1 MSKNH
6 LKGGDGMPNED
17 LVISA
22 QDLRRLL
29 AAACPEAALLYLY
42 LHAGHPQE
50 KAAEA
55 LRLSE
60 RQFDFA
66 AASLRQLGLY
76 PEPQPKHVFVQGEA
90 PVYTERDVTE
100 AYAEGTEFPNIVGE
114 AQRRLGR
121 VLSTE
126 ELKILL
132 CIYRYLGLPC
142 DVISI
147 LLNHCIQKSRARGT
161 NRLPSLRTI
170 EKEAYHWA
178 DLGIDTMERAAAY
191 MQEQLRL
198 QSGIGRIRKLLQ
210 IDGRRLT
217 PSEEKFVQS
226 WLDWGFSD
234 EVISMAY
241 EKTCMNTGSLKWPYM
256 NTILKSWHEK
266 GLLTP
271 AAIAAGDRAPTPAQ
285 SKSRGFQK
293 HDGELSEFA
302 KRAVARMMKE
312 PIDEEG

>member
-1 MSKNH
+1 
-6 LKGGDGMPNED
+6 MPNED

-42 LHAGHPQE
+42 LHAGHPQAN
-50 KAAEA
+50 AAEA
-55 LRLSE
+55 LHFSP
-60 RQFDFA
+60 RQLDFA

-76 PEPQPKHVFVQGEA
+76 PEPQPLHTFVQGEA

-100 AYAEGTEFPNIVGE
+100 AYAAGSEFPNIVGE

-170 EKEAYHWA
+170 EKEAYRWA

-198 QSGIGRIRKLLQ
+198 QSGIHRVRKLLQ
-210 IDGRRLT
+210 IDDRRLT
-217 PSEEKFVQS
+217 PSEEKFVQT

-234 EVISMAY
+234 DVISMAY

-256 NTILKSWHEK
+256 NSILKSWHEK
-266 GLLTP
+266 GLTT
-271 AAIAAGDRAPTPAQ
+271 AAEIAAGDRVPARQ
-285 SKSRGFQK
+285 KQANTYQK
-293 HDGELSEFA
+293 HDGELSDFA
-302 KRAVARMMKE
+302 KRAVARMMEHPLKE
-312 PIDEEG
+312 D

>member
-1 MSKNH
+1 
-6 LKGGDGMPNED
+6 MPNED
-17 LVISA
+17 LIISA

-29 AAACPEAALLYLY
+29 AAASGDAALLYLY
-42 LHAGHPQE
+42 LHAHQPQE

-55 LRLSE
+55 LHFSA
-60 RQFDFA
+60 RQLDFA

-76 PEPQPKHVFVQGEA
+76 PEPQNTHTFIQGEA

-100 AYAEGTEFPNIVGE
+100 AYAAGSEFPNIVGE

-147 LLNHCIQKSRARGT
+147 LLNHCIQKSRSRGT

-170 EKEAYHWA
+170 EKEAYRWA

-198 QSGIGRIRKLLQ
+198 QTGLSRVKHLLQ
-210 IDGRRLT
+210 IDDRRLT
-217 PSEEKFVQS
+217 PSEEKFVQT

-234 EVISMAY
+234 DVISLAY

-256 NTILKSWHEK
+256 NSILKSWHEK
-266 GLLTP
+266 GLTT
-271 AAIAAGDRAPTPAQ
+271 AAEIAAGDRAPTPQQKQ
-285 SKSRGFQK
+285 SRSYQK
-293 HDGELSEFA
+293 HDGELSDFA
-302 KRAVARMMKE
+302 KRAVARMMEHPLKE
-312 PIDEEG
+312 D